1 MAAPVT
7 LTASSAEGQLLQLIE
22 HITNIQLI
30 AQANGLT
37 QTPPIQR
44 PSIVQSNVVNPITGI
59 ASITLQLPFD
69 MNLTA
74 TGTGIVARE
83 IY

>member
-7 LTASSAEGQLLQLIE
+7 LTATSAEGQLLQLIE

-30 AQANGLT
+30 AQATSLAL
-37 QTPPIQR
+37 TPPVQK
-44 PSIVQSNVVNPITGI
+44 PAIVLSNLVNPVTGI
-59 ASITLQLPFD
+59 ATISLQLPFD

-74 TGTGIVARE
+74 TGTGITARE

>member
-1 MAAPVT
+1 MAAPAT

-30 AQANGLT
+30 AQASGLS
-37 QTPPIQR
+37 QNPPVQR